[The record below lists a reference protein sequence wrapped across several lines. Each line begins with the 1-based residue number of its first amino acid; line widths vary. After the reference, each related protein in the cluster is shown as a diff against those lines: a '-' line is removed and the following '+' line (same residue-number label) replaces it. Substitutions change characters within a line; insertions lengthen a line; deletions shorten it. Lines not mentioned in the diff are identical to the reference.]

1 MPAILEAPFAL
12 GTFSAGGG
20 ARFAGLVSGDRVV
33 TISSLGIGI
42 GEGASV
48 LDILQD
54 WPEHFPRL
62 RDAKGRA
69 GGGIPLSELR
79 IHAPVEPRQIFC
91 AGANY
96 RQHVIDLAMAQA
108 PPGEDKLSRE
118 QRRAATAKMMDDRAA
133 TGNPFVFNKIAST
146 ITGPFDP
153 IVLPRDVTQPD
164 WELELAVI
172 IARPAWRVSRADA
185 FDYIAGYC
193 IANDVTARERIYRPD
208 MRAIGTDWL
217 AGKCLPT
224 FMPLGPFIVPADFV
238 ADPQDVRLMLKLNGD
253 VMQDES
259 TADML
264 FGIARL
270 IEYLSN
276 RARLL
281 PGDLVSTG
289 SPAGNGMHYGRFL
302 KPGDVMEGSIAGLGF
317 IRNPCVAE
325 TE

>member
-1 MPAILEAPFAL
+1 
-12 GTFSAGGG
+12 
-20 ARFAGLVSGDRVV
+20 
-33 TISSLGIGI
+33 
-42 GEGASV
+42 
-48 LDILQD
+48 
-54 WPEHFPRL
+54 L